1 MEDVMKVSNVI
12 LQVRGFFHRT
22 GRVLLLLALF
32 CTSCGVDTR
41 SSVMLPVTGGVS
53 TTNITFSPDEVD
65 FGVLRLKST
74 SAAKAVTIQNN
85 GSEPILLR
93 RLSITAGFSIVANTC
108 PKPPE
113 TLASQGSCTVDIVF
127 KPNIAQKWVGELQVR
142 LDSDQEL
149 TMHLKGLGKP
159 EINLLAM
166 VVPQS
171 K

>member
-1 MEDVMKVSNVI
+1 MKVSNVI
-12 LQVRGFFHRT
+12 LQVLSFFRRT
-22 GRVLLLLALF
+22 GRALLLLALF

-41 SSVMLPVTGGVS
+41 SSVMLPVTGGAS

-65 FGVLRLKST
+65 FGIVPLKST
-74 SAAKAVTIQNN
+74 SAANN

-113 TLASQGSCTVDIVF
+113 TLASQGSCTVEIVF

-142 LDSDQEL
+142 LDPDQEL

-159 EINLLAM
+159 EMNLLAM